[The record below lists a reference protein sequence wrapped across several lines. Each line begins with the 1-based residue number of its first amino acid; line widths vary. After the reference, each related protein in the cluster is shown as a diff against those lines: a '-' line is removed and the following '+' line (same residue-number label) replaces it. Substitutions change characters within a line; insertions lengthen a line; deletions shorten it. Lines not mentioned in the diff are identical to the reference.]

1 MIDPDKYKHQT
12 YSQLRDKTRRSLTW
26 FHDKLVA
33 TGQKKTISRKAHG
46 VVKSELMADSLRQDS
61 NHVIGN
67 MYFFVYDPKH
77 KKTLPYYDTFP
88 LVFPIEIYDDG
99 FLGLNFHY
107 LDYKSRIILLGELST
122 LANNKRYDQTTKL
135 KLSYQKIKS
144 FSQYFQPT
152 VKRYLAGHVR
162 SQFIKIFPN
171 EWENALFL
179 PLQNFEKATTAK
191 VWRDSRKKNNVR
203 P

>member
-1 MIDPDKYKHQT
+1 M
-12 YSQLRDKTRRSLTW
+12 TW
-26 FHDKLVA
+26 FRDKLVA
-33 TGQKKTISRKAHG
+33 NGKKKTPSRAAGPVIKT
-46 VVKSELMADSLRQDS
+46 ELMADQLRKASDS
-61 NHVIGN
+61 VIGN

-107 LDYKSRIILLGELST
+107 LDYKQRILLLGELSS
-122 LANNKRYDQTTKL
+122 LANNKKYDNTTKL
-135 KLSYQKIKS
+135 LLSYKKIKA
-144 FSQYFQPT
+144 FSQFFQPT
-152 VKRYLAGHVR
+152 VKRYLSGHVR
-162 SQFIKIFPN
+162 SQFIRIFPD

-179 PLQNFEKATTAK
+179 PLQNFEKATTGK
-191 VWRDSRKKNNVR
+191 VWKDSRKKNNVR